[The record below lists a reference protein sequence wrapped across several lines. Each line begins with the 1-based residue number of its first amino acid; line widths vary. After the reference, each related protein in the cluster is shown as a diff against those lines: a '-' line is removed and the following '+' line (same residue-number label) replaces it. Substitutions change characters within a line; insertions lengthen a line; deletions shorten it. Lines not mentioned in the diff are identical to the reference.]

1 MEHLRS
7 NGSITWK
14 DIITTIPEIIEDE
27 KKRVPGKKIVIPD
40 ATIMITHRLT
50 RINLRINR
58 RLRELRR
65 KGKIEKKSM
74 KFARGSFNVLRDGK
88 WKAVSNMKAL
98 NTLFPSE
105 NGTEV
110 QDRMEDEPIPA
121 AVS

>member
-1 MEHLRS
+1 
-7 NGSITWK
+7 
-14 DIITTIPEIIEDE
+14 
-27 KKRVPGKKIVIPD
+27 
-40 ATIMITHRLT
+40 
-50 RINLRINR
+50 
-58 RLRELRR
+58 
-65 KGKIEKKSM
+65 M

>member
-1 MEHLRS
+1 M
-7 NGSITWK
+7 
-14 DIITTIPEIIEDE
+14 
-27 KKRVPGKKIVIPD
+27 PGKKIVIPD